1 VTALSNGECSWCS
14 TRTSLPSPLPVKL
27 ELSCSEIIKG
37 FISLLNVTGLGEP
50 AAVKVLS
57 PSLNN
62 STGAGMPA
70 APITFKITD
79 ATGAPVPGGL
89 TTVVRVRILRR
100 TRIGYASFFN
110 LALLDNF

>member
-1 VTALSNGECSWCS
+1 
-14 TRTSLPSPLPVKL
+14 
-27 ELSCSEIIKG
+27 
-37 FISLLNVTGLGEP
+37 
-50 AAVKVLS
+50 LS

-100 TRIGYASFFN
+100 AKIGYVCFLI
-110 LALLDNF
+110 LALIKNF